1 MKCRTA
7 WDECGDFCAPSG
19 LPRGREH
26 MAEGRECFYFRIRES
41 VEGAMP
47 SLLCKILQ
55 VISGDRMQQ
64 TIETKQERMI
74 FLKTFEVEFR
84 ADGKTTGSIMITARD
99 SGQARRMA
107 LGEIGGMP
115 GYAGKRISILRV
127 HEIR

>member
-1 MKCRTA
+1 
-7 WDECGDFCAPSG
+7 
-19 LPRGREH
+19 
-26 MAEGRECFYFRIRES
+26 
-41 VEGAMP
+41 
-47 SLLCKILQ
+47 
-55 VISGDRMQQ
+55 MQQ

-74 FLKTFEVEFR
+74 FLKTFEAEFR